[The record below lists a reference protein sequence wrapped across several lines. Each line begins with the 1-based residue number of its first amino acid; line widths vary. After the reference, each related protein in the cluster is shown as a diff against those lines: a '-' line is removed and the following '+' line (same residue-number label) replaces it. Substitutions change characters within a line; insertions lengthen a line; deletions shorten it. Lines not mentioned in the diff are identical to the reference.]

1 MSFNPLAEGAAR
13 VRRRAERFPV
23 QIPVRYR
30 EPQAGLWFEG
40 ETENISRSG
49 VLFRTGSV
57 LSPRT
62 LVEMRL
68 PLPTIIKGEAPGEIL
83 CKGIVV
89 RTELRTVRDAP
100 SALAVAIQHYRF
112 AR

>member
-1 MSFNPLAEGAAR
+1 
-13 VRRRAERFPV
+13 
-23 QIPVRYR
+23 
-30 EPQAGLWFEG
+30 
-40 ETENISRSG
+40 
-49 VLFRTGSV
+49 
-57 LSPRT
+57 
-62 LVEMRL
+62 MRL